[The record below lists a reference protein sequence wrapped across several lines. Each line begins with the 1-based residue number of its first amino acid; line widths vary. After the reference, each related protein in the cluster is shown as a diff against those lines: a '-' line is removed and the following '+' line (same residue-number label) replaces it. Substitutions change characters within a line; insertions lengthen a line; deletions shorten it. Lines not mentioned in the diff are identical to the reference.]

1 MNTLRNLSRFVS
13 ALLVLSVTLLSLPMT
28 AQGAMVGTQA
38 VIAGEQAA
46 FDRDQLNAAL
56 ERADVQ
62 QRLVAMGVD
71 LKQAKERVAALTDN
85 EVRELNAKVGDLP
98 AGGLDGLGV
107 IVFVFL
113 VLLVTD
119 ILGYTD
125 VFPFVNKAPR

>member
-28 AQGAMVGTQA
+28 AHGAMVGTQA

-46 FDRDQLNAAL
+46 IDRDQLNATL